1 MNITELIGALQSDYP
16 DMALK
21 LNLQAVQAVNNISSV
36 SELEDLAYE
45 FMTQAYVIFEEEIT
59 ETEIKV

>member
-1 MNITELIGALQSDYP
+1 MTITELIGALQSDYP

-45 FMTQAYVIFEEEIT
+45 FMT
-59 ETEIKV
+59 